1 MESLVKVDVMT
12 KKDLSSFKDGVFDS
26 VVLGQKDD
34 DKRCHYY
41 KQGYDYGIGIVQEL
55 NIQGACFLEGAD

>member
-26 VVLGQKDD
+26 LVLGQKDD
-34 DKRCHYY
+34 GKNCSYY
-41 KQGYDYGIGIVQEL
+41 KQGYDYGLGLVQEL